1 MDDSPAGQG
10 ASPGPRDAH
19 PGARPAAVAAPPG
32 AVPALPHARR
42 LDRLTGL
49 VLFAA
54 AAVALLPTAP
64 LLLRALAGERPPM
77 QGAGR
82 FAHLLERR
90 SPAAERSRSH
100 PRFPFDADPG
110 ADDPRSP
117 REEDPG
123 LDEEAEAPGGG
134 SPLQLGIA
142 SRGITLLEEPG
153 DGARVGVVAA
163 GELVMVVRESGAWAL
178 VAKNQGGNMVMG
190 WARRS
195 EIAIR

>member
-10 ASPGPRDAH
+10 ASPGPRDARA
-19 PGARPAAVAAPPG
+19 ARPAAVAAPP
-32 AVPALPHARR
+32 AAMPALPQARR

-110 ADDPRSP
+110 ADDPRAP
-117 REEDPG
+117 READPG
-123 LDEEAEAPGGG
+123 LDEEAEEPGGA

-142 SRGITLLEEPG
+142 SRGITLLDEPG
-153 DGARVGVVAA
+153 DGARVGAVAA
-163 GELVMVVRESGAWAL
+163 GELVMIVRESGAWAL

>member
-10 ASPGPRDAH
+10 ASPGPRDMRA
-19 PGARPAAVAAPPG
+19 ARPAAEAAPPG

-64 LLLRALAGERPPM
+64 LLLRALAGEPPPM

-82 FAHLLERR
+82 FTHLLERR
-90 SPAAERSRSH
+90 SPAVERSRSH

-117 REEDPG
+117 REEDPA
-123 LDEEAEAPGGG
+123 LDEEAEEPGGAL
-134 SPLQLGIA
+134 PLQLGIA

-153 DGARVGVVAA
+153 DGARVGAVAA
-163 GELVMVVRESGAWAL
+163 GELVMIVRESGAWAL

-195 EIAIR
+195 EIAVR